1 MGHGVAG
8 NIREKGFPL
17 DSPLQSGENCLRF
30 HCLIQKP
37 VAATGFLF
45 NLRLVLAFGIVFDLW
60 PPVVALW
67 VFRQEES

>member
-1 MGHGVAG
+1 
-8 NIREKGFPL
+8 
-17 DSPLQSGENCLRF
+17 LRF
-30 HCLIQKP
+30 HCLILKT